1 MRTLAN
7 FRKSQPILQ
16 LSMWIYALISIY
28 PLIWMVFYSLK
39 NNDEIFVTNPFG
51 FPTKFHVENYEAAW
65 NSFKVPVY
73 FMNSVIVSVMAVV
86 GAVALAVLFA
96 YAAARMRWRFQGAA
110 RVYMLIGL
118 FIPVQVIM
126 IPLAVL
132 MRDFHLVNSLLSL
145 IVPYI
150 AFNLSFTTMVF
161 YGFFRTIPLELE
173 ESACMDG
180 ASIYRTFFS
189 IMLPIIRPAIA
200 TMVIFVFLAAWNE
213 FPIAL
218 IMISK
223 ETLKT
228 LPLGLLFFQGQFT
241 TDWGA
246 MGAAMTI
253 ASLPTVLVYVFF
265 SEQVE
270 NALTVDAAV
279 KG

>member
-1 MRTLAN
+1 MQTILRWRRN
-7 FRKSQPILQ
+7 QPLLQ
-16 LSMWIYALISIY
+16 LLMWVYALVSVY
-28 PLIWMVFYSLK
+28 PLLWMIFYSLK
-39 NNDEIFVTNPFG
+39 NNNEIFLTNPFG
-51 FPTKFHVENYEAAW
+51 IPTRFRVENYEAAW

-73 FMNSVIVSVMAVV
+73 FMNSVIVSAVTVGGAIALSVM
-86 GAVALAVLFA
+86 FA
-96 YAAARMRWRFQGAA
+96 YAAARMRWRFQNTA

-132 MRDFHLVNSLLSL
+132 MRDFHLVNSLFSL

-180 ASIYRTFFS
+180 ASIYRTFLS
-189 IMLPIIRPAIA
+189 IMFPIIRPAIA

-253 ASLPTVLVYVFF
+253 ASLPTVLLYIFF
-265 SEQVE
+265 SDQVE
-270 NALTVDAAV
+270 RSLSVDAAV

>member
-1 MRTLAN
+1 MN
-7 FRKSQPILQ
+7 WRKNQPILQ
-16 LSMWIYALISIY
+16 LFMWIYALISIY
-28 PLIWMVFYSLK
+28 PLLWMIFYSLK
-39 NNDEIFVTNPFG
+39 NNNEIFVTNPFG
-51 FPTKFHVENYEAAW
+51 LPTSFRVENYAAAW
-65 NSFKVPVY
+65 SSFKVPAY
-73 FMNSVIVSVMAVV
+73 FLNSVLVSAATVAGAIALSVM
-86 GAVALAVLFA
+86 FA
-96 YAAARMRWRFQGAA
+96 YSAARMRWRFQDTA
-110 RVYMLIGL
+110 RIYMLIGL

-132 MRDFHLVNSLLSL
+132 MRDFHLSNSLFAL

-189 IMLPIIRPAIA
+189 IMMPIIRPAIA
-200 TMVIFVFLAAWNE
+200 TMIIFVFLAAWNE

-253 ASLPTVLVYVFF
+253 ASLPTVLVYIFF

-270 NALTVDAAV
+270 QSLSVDAAV

>member
-1 MRTLAN
+1 MNAIMN
-7 FRKSQPILQ
+7 WRKNQPILQ
-16 LSMWIYALISIY
+16 LLMWVYALISIY
-28 PLIWMVFYSLK
+28 PLVWMIFYSLK
-39 NNDEIFVTNPFG
+39 NNNEIFVTNPFG
-51 FPTKFHVENYEAAW
+51 IPTSFRFENYKAAW
-65 NSFKVPVY
+65 SSFEVPAY
-73 FMNSVIVSVMAVV
+73 FLNSVLVSAATVAGAIALSVM
-86 GAVALAVLFA
+86 FA
-96 YAAARMRWRFQGAA
+96 YSAARLRWRFQDTA

-132 MRDFHLVNSLLSL
+132 MRDFHLTNSLFAL

-180 ASIYRTFFS
+180 ASIYRTFYS

-200 TMVIFVFLAAWNE
+200 TMIIFVFLAAWNE

-223 ETLKT
+223 ESLKT

-253 ASLPTVLVYVFF
+253 ASLPTVLVYIFF

-270 NALTVDAAV
+270 QSLSVDAAV